1 MSEIL
6 ARRPLTHEELKS
18 MTKKARF
25 SAQRRELDHM
35 GIPYTTRRDG
45 SPVVYMSGDKV
56 SDRKEPE
63 LHL

>member
-1 MSEIL
+1 MNETL
-6 ARRPLTHEELKS
+6 PLSAAALQALTGKV
-18 MTKKARF
+18 KF

-35 GIPYTTRRDG
+35 GIAYSVRRDG
-45 SPVVYMSGDKV
+45 SPVVFMSGDKV